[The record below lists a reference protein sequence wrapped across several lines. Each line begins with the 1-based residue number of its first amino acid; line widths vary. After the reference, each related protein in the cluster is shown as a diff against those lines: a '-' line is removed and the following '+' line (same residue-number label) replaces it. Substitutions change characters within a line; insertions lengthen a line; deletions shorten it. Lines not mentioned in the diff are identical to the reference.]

1 VTLHDDV
8 LRVLAT
14 WQAPDPAQEEL
25 RNEFVDLL
33 NQHPDGARRSCRV
46 GHVTASAL
54 VLDAARE
61 RTLLT
66 LHPKAGRWLQL
77 GGHCEP
83 GDATLAA
90 AALREAT
97 EESGI
102 EGLVL
107 DGLDG
112 ALEGAPLRL
121 SRHPVRCTAPDG
133 SQGPSVHFDVQYA
146 TVAPPAAVARISSES
161 LDLRWFPV
169 DALPETDDSVRA
181 LVTAATGC

>member
-1 VTLHDDV
+1 VTLHEDT
-8 LRVLAT
+8 LRVLGK
-14 WQAPDPAQEEL
+14 WRAPDIAQEES
-25 RNEFVDLL
+25 RREFVDLL
-33 NQHPDGARRSCRV
+33 NQYSDGVWRSCRP
-46 GHVTASAL
+46 GHITASAL

-90 AALREAT
+90 AALREAA

-102 EGLVL
+102 KGLTL
-107 DGLDG
+107 RAD
-112 ALEGAPLRL
+112 PLRL

-133 SQGPSVHFDVQYA
+133 SQGPSVHYDVQYA
-146 TVAPPAAVARISSES
+146 AVAPPDAVERISDES

-169 DALPETDDSVRA
+169 GALPDTDDTVRA
-181 LVTAATGC
+181 LVAAALGA